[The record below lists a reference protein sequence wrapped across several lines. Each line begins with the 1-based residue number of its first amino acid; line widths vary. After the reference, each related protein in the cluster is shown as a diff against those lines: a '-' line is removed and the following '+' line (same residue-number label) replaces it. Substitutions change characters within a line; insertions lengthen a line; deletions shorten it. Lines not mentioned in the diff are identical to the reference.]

1 MKFILEGDIG
11 SDKNYSKL
19 NSSEDYNHKVMNS
32 VDKVSSMPIFK
43 LLQGFK
49 LQQYAKA
56 LFELGYGYE
65 IYKFTFLSENAKANL
80 INKLNLMPGHRARFL
95 NFFEF

>member
-1 MKFILEGDIG
+1 
-11 SDKNYSKL
+11 
-19 NSSEDYNHKVMNS
+19 MNS

-95 NFFEF
+95 NFFEFWKRSYPKDHKARSIKKLK